1 MGLLLAAIAKT
12 ALSAIIA
19 PFIEEAREVAL
30 DTAQDTLRSTIAG
43 RMTVEEW
50 SNAIIESI
58 DNIKERA
65 IEEENLRYIGG
76 KLKYALSANA
86 PNMVTISFQLYFQ
99 DELSQWRKAEAES
112 DVPASKF
119 TSDALT
125 DMEENGE
132 IIFDVE

>member
-1 MGLLLAAIAKT
+1 MGFLLAALAKT
-12 ALSAIIA
+12 ALSAVIA

-30 DTAQDTLRSTIAG
+30 NTAQDTLRSTVAG

-50 SNAIIESI
+50 SKAIIESI

-76 KLKYALSANA
+76 KLKYAFSVNE

-99 DELSQWRKAEAES
+99 DELNQWRKAEAES
-112 DVPASKF
+112 DVPTAKF
-119 TSDALT
+119 TTDALNEL
-125 DMEENGE
+125 EENGE